1 MCVFWKGMVESQE
14 FLKCIL
20 LFVLVACKG
29 QLAFS
34 SPLCYFKENN
44 FEIRINL
51 SRCSFYISICVQGK
65 LWSVSFSGTRKK
77 SNLVFISYSIETNLL
92 LNEITFRRLNL
103 IFLGFLTFICLLRRN
118 GRSLARFLSWDSL
131 IRSVIVIPALLAFYL

>member
-1 MCVFWKGMVESQE
+1 MFVFWKEIVESQE

-20 LFVLVACKG
+20 LFDLVACKG

-44 FEIRINL
+44 FKIVINL
-51 SRCSFYISICVQGK
+51 SRCLFCISICVQRK

-77 SNLVFISYSIETNLL
+77 SNLVFINYSIETNLF
-92 LNEITFRRLNL
+92 LNEFTLRRLNL
-103 IFLGFLTFICLLRRN
+103 IFWGFLTFLSLLRRS
-118 GRSLARFLSWDSL
+118 GRSLARFLSWL
-131 IRSVIVIPALLAFYL
+131 KTCETV